1 MRNMFLFLK
10 SLSRS
15 VHDEEHQEQPGL
27 SRTEGDLCTSLTV
40 WRKSL
45 IVSCNGFTVIDSDGN
60 VVYRVDNYMGSPKEL
75 VLMDGSGKSILTMRR
90 SKNLGL
96 VDSWLVYGGE
106 VGDYCTSAKSS
117 EKPIF
122 LVKKCMNL
130 LHAKSNV
137 LAYVY
142 RGGSSDKRYAY
153 MIKGSYS
160 NRSCKVIDE
169 TKRVVAEI
177 RRKDAIIGGIS
188 FGQEVFLLIVQ
199 AGFDPGF
206 AMALVLLLDQ
216 MFS

>member
-1 MRNMFLFLK
+1 MLFSLK

-15 VHDEEHQEQPGL
+15 VHDEEQPEYL
-27 SRTEGDLCTSLTV
+27 SKTQGDDHDDLCTSLTV

-60 VVYRVDNYMGSPKEL
+60 LVYRVDNYIGRPKEL
-75 VLMDGSGKSILTMRR
+75 ILMDGSGKSILTMRR
-90 SKNLGL
+90 SKNLRL
-96 VDSWLVYGGE
+96 VDTWLVYGGE
-106 VGDYCTSAKSS
+106 VGDYFTSAESS

-122 LVKKCMNL
+122 YVKKSINI
-130 LHAKSNV
+130 LHGNPNV

-142 RGGSSDKRYAY
+142 RRSSDKRYAY
-153 MIKGSYS
+153 MIEGSYS
-160 NRSCKVIDE
+160 HRSCKVVDN

-177 RRKDAIIGGIS
+177 KRKDAIIGGIS
-188 FGQEVFLLIVQ
+188 FGLEVFLLIIH

>member
-1 MRNMFLFLK
+1 MFIFLK

-15 VHDEEHQEQPGL
+15 VHEEHQEKPEL
-27 SRTEGDLCTSLTV
+27 SKTQGDLCTSLTV

-45 IVSCNGFTVIDSDGN
+45 LVSCNGFTVIDSDGN
-60 VVYRVDNYMGSPKEL
+60 VVYRVDNYMRRPKEL
-75 VLMDGSGKSILTMRR
+75 ILMDGSGKSILTMRR
-90 SKNLGL
+90 SKNLRL
-96 VDSWLVYGGE
+96 VDTWLVYGGE

-122 LVKKCMNL
+122 YVKKCINI
-130 LHAKSNV
+130 LHANRNV

-142 RGGSSDKRYAY
+142 RRSSDKRYAY
-153 MIKGSYS
+153 IIEGSYS
-160 NRSCKVIDE
+160 HRSCKVLDE

-188 FGQEVFLLIVQ
+188 FGLEVFLLIVQ